1 MLKEFKEFALKGNV
15 IDMGVGIIIGAAFGK
30 IVTSFVGDLLTPPL
44 GLVMGRMDFK
54 NLFFTLKGGSGFK
67 TVAEAQAAGATTLNY
82 GLFLNSL
89 LDFLFVAF
97 ALFFL
102 IRWVNRLRPHPA
114 PPPPPGPPPALKEC
128 PECLSQ
134 IPAAARRC
142 AHCTVE
148 LA

>member
-30 IVTSFVGDLLTPPL
+30 IVTSFVTDLLTPPL
-44 GLVMGRMDFK
+44 GLLLGRMDFT
-54 NLFFTLKGGSGFK
+54 NMFVTLRGGDFE
-67 TVAEAQAAGATTLNY
+67 TLADAQAAGATTMNY
-82 GLFLNSL
+82 GLFLNNMI
-89 LDFLFVAF
+89 DFTLVAF
-97 ALFFL
+97 ALFWL

-114 PPPPPGPPPALKEC
+114 PPPPPGPPPAVKEC

-148 LA
+148 LK

>member
-15 IDMGVGIIIGAAFGK
+15 IDMGVGIIVGAAFGK
-30 IVTSFVGDLLTPPL
+30 IVTSFVSDILTPPL
-44 GLVMGRMDFK
+44 GLVLGRMDFR
-54 NLFFTLKGGSGFK
+54 NLFVTLSSGHYQK
-67 TVAEAQAAGATTLNY
+67 LADAQAAGASTLNY

-89 LDFLFVAF
+89 LDFAFVAF

-102 IRWVNRLRPHPA
+102 IRWVNRLRPQPE
-114 PPPPPGPPPALKEC
+114 PPPPPQAMKEC

-142 AHCTVE
+142 AQCTVE
-148 LA
+148 LKGG

>member
-30 IVTSFVGDLLTPPL
+30 IVTSFVSDLLTPPL
-44 GLVMGRMDFK
+44 GLVLGRMDFK
-54 NLFFTLKGGSGFK
+54 NLFFTLKGGHFEKLS
-67 TVAEAQAAGATTLNY
+67 EAQAAGATTLNY

-89 LDFLFVAF
+89 LDFIFIAI

-134 IPAAARRC
+134 IPAAAKRC